1 MAIHYYDSSGLWI
14 AFRRKEGDRYLFNSH
29 AEWIGWFPWGD
40 KDAVTT
46 TGDYL
51 GTVVTD
57 RLLHRHHQPY
67 RGYPGFPGF
76 PGYPG
81 HPSYPGHWGPRS
93 LPAGFVDVPARL
105 LRSNSD

>member
-14 AFRRKEGDRYLFNSH
+14 AFRRKPDDRYLFNSH
-29 AEWIGWFPWGD
+29 AAWIGWFPWRD
-40 KDAVTT
+40 ADAVTT

-51 GTVVTD
+51 GTIVGD
-57 RLLHRHHQPY
+57 RFLHRHRQPY

-81 HPSYPGHWGPRS
+81 HPAYPGHWGPRS
-93 LPAGFVDVPARL
+93 LPAGFADVPLPMLKA
-105 LRSNSD
+105 NSD